1 MPASHSRKSIAGQI
15 SSYVFRMLELS
26 LSQKA
31 ISLQNML
38 TDSKKKFCNVIYS
51 HTSTSIRVVGLCG
64 GRRLMRG
71 NDLQSKHRI
80 GQKRSQDR
88 ETTTKQSF
96 CCSDGVKVHSFVICQ
111 NEAID
116 K

>member
-31 ISLQNML
+31 ISLQNMQ

-51 HTSTSIRVVGLCG
+51 HTST
-64 GRRLMRG
+64 
-71 NDLQSKHRI
+71 DLQSKHRI